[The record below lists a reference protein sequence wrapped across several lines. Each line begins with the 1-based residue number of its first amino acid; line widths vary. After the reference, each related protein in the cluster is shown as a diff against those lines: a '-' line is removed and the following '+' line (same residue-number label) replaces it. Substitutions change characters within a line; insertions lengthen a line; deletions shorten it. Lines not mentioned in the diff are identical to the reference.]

1 MLTPK
6 DEKSQGGT
14 APKKRMSQ
22 PTESQAEW
30 FFVDINSVLP
40 VNNCKQ
46 LIIRHKV
53 FETVPDT

>member
-6 DEKSQGGT
+6 DEKSQEET
-14 APKKRMSQ
+14 APNKRVSQ
-22 PTESQAEW
+22 PTESQATTVTITEW
-30 FFVDINSVLP
+30 FLVDI
-40 VNNCKQ
+40 NCKQ